1 LRFAAIYACALP
13 NCRDASTLVIS
24 WMTAA
29 KHNKQMPMEVW
40 NKKKQ
45 GSKEQH
51 PHTGPLGPSQV
62 SRRKCDR
69 FLALWD
75 YIP

>member
-1 LRFAAIYACALP
+1 
-13 NCRDASTLVIS
+13 
-24 WMTAA
+24 MTAA

-69 FLALWD
+69 FLDLWD